1 MPTIDTN
8 LSLTCIENILLVI
21 NEFVMQDSELVKDLV
36 SISESVFLKTLN
48 YIYQIAEYSLKC
60 EKKRGESFE
69 DIQKRIMQNKQKKNK
84 YKSYI

>member
-69 DIQKRIMQNKQKKNK
+69 DIQKRIMQNK
-84 YKSYI
+84 